1 MSDNALTTGYSRSLF
16 ERFLDAGVPSFMLG
30 IQYRMHSS
38 IRKFPSEYFYDGKL
52 LDSEHVVT
60 RKVERN
66 L

>member
-1 MSDNALTTGYSRSLF
+1 MSDNAQSTGYSRSLF
-16 ERFLDAGVPSFMLG
+16 ERFLAAGLPSFMLS

-52 LDSEHVVT
+52 HDSDSIKS
-60 RKVERN
+60 RKLEKG